1 MKRFL
6 LACMAALMFV
16 APAAAVPHHR
26 VVVVAPAWGWG
37 WYSPFWSPYP
47 YAYGYYPAQ
56 PTGEVKIDT
65 KAKDAEV
72 FIDGAYAGTVGK
84 LKNKMDLRPG
94 TYDIELRQ
102 EGQTTYSEK
111 VYVVA
116 GKTLHLRPDLNPQP
130 QG

>member
-6 LACMAALMFV
+6 LASLAALMLV
-16 APAAAVPHHR
+16 APAVAQHHSR
-26 VVVVAPAWGWG
+26 VVVVSPAWGW
-37 WYSPFWSPYP
+37 YDPFWAPYP

-56 PTGEVKIDT
+56 PTGEVKFDT

-84 LKNKMDLRPG
+84 LKKLNLRPG

-116 GKTLHLRPDLNPQP
+116 GKTLHLRPDLNSQT

>member
-6 LACMAALMFV
+6 LACAAALMLV
-16 APAAAVPHHR
+16 APAAAQHR
-26 VVVVAPAWGWG
+26 RIVVVAPAWGW
-37 WYSPFWSPYP
+37 YSPFWGPYP
-47 YAYGYYPAQ
+47 YAYGYYAAQ
-56 PTGEVKIDT
+56 PTGQVKIDT

-84 LKNKMDLRPG
+84 LKNKMNLRPG

-116 GKTLHLRPDLNPQP
+116 GKTLHLRPDLNQ
-130 QG
+130 QVQR